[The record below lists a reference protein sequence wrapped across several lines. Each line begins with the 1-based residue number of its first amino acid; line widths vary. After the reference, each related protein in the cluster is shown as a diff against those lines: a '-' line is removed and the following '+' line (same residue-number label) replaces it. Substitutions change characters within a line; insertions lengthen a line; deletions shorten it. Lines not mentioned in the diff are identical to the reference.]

1 MISFPLSL
9 TLIPYTLVMS
19 FAVIIALFTVYHLVR
34 YGATT
39 KVSFV
44 MTFIF
49 FAGSVYLFF
58 FTWSALKDT
67 DWNRPVVIHT
77 AFSSDG
83 DIDEFGL

>member
-9 TLIPYTLVMS
+9 TLIPYTLVIG

-39 KVSFV
+39 KISFV
-44 MTFIF
+44 ITFIF

-67 DWNRPVVIHT
+67 DWDQSVVIHT

-83 DIDEFGL
+83 DIDEFSL